1 MKCAD
6 FTYHRPKT
14 TEEATALLATLDDP
28 QLLAGGQSLVPM
40 MNFRLAQP
48 VNLIDLN
55 EVGELD
61 YVRVTDGHLM
71 VGAMTRQATLLS
83 SELIG
88 SHAPIVH
95 IALRHIGHRQT
106 RHRGTIGGSLA
117 HFDPA
122 AEICNLAI
130 LHNARISRISLSRH
144 RTRQMPMAEFG
155 LGYLTTGIRPDEML
169 TEISWPLWPAGHG
182 HAFEEF
188 STRRGDFA
196 IVAVSALVAP
206 DSFGRIARAA
216 IAISGAASVPT
227 RLTDVEVEIQGAEPS
242 SELFRRA
249 AIAAYAV
256 EATSDGIVSA
266 DYRRHLAR
274 ILTYRALERACRFTQ
289 GGLAHA

>member
-14 TEEATALLATLDDP
+14 IEEATAFLATLDDAR
-28 QLLAGGQSLVPM
+28 LLAGGQSLVPM

-48 VNLIDLN
+48 ANVIDLN
-55 EVGELD
+55 DVGDLD
-61 YVRVTDGHLM
+61 YVRVADGQLV

-95 IALRHIGHRQT
+95 DALCHVGHRQT

-122 AEICNLAI
+122 AELCNLAI
-130 LHNARISRISLSRH
+130 LHDAEISLCSH
-144 RTRQMPMAEFG
+144 TGTRQIPISEFG
-155 LGYLTTGIRPDEML
+155 LGYLTTGINPDEIL

-182 HAFEEF
+182 YAFEEF
-188 STRRGDFA
+188 AMRQGDFA
-196 IVAVSALVAP
+196 IVAVSALVTS
-206 DSFGRIARAA
+206 DRFGRVARAA
-216 IAISGAASVPT
+216 IAISGATPVPI
-227 RLTDVEVEIQGAEPS
+227 RLTDVEAEFQGAEPS
-242 SELFRRA
+242 PELFRRA
-249 AIAAYAV
+249 AIAAYAI

-274 ILTYRALERACRFTQ
+274 ILTYRALEKACRFPQ
-289 GGLAHA
+289 ERLAHD